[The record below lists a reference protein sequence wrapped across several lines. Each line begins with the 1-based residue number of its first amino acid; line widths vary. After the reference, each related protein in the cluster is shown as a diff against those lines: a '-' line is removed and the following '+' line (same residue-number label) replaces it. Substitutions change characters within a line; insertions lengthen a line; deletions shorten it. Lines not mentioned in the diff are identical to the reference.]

1 MHSTS
6 LTQYSRQDVPQ
17 RQFAR
22 WLLVPMIATPI
33 TLMVM
38 AASYISGGS
47 LQASQNEPAVGNEIT
62 EAQTLVAK
70 AVLESEQAQAQRN
83 AAEQKY
89 QASLTQLQA
98 TQAEQ
103 AELQTAYQ
111 DAHNRL
117 DALKSHNQQQLT
129 ASLELKARIKQL
141 QGANNTLNSQIQEQ
155 KLQITALQKRYETIE
170 NQKLQLTQENQ
181 HLQASVSQL
190 ETLKPELA
198 KANQI
203 IERLSSQLN
212 PKPDQMTTINING
225 QKFSVTQEL
234 AVALKTEQKQLSNQS
249 ELPTNALQ
257 STMKVVK

>member
-6 LTQYSRQDVPQ
+6 LTQYSRQDAPQ
-17 RQFAR
+17 RQFAH

-38 AASYISGGS
+38 AASYLGGGS

-62 EAQTLVAK
+62 EAQALVANA
-70 AVLESEQAQAQRN
+70 AVEIEQAQAQRN

-103 AELQTAYQ
+103 AELQTTYR
-111 DAHNRL
+111 DTHNRL
-117 DALKSHNQQQLT
+117 DTLKSHNQQQLT

-141 QGANNTLNSQIQEQ
+141 QGANNTLNNQTQEQ
-155 KLQITALQKRYETIE
+155 KLQITTLQKRYEILE
-170 NQKLQLTQENQ
+170 NQKIQLAKENQQIQIAALQLE
-181 HLQASVSQL
+181 S
-190 ETLKPELA
+190 LKPELV
-198 KANQI
+198 KANQT

-212 PKPDQMTTINING
+212 QKPNQMTSINING
-225 QKFSVTQEL
+225 QNFSVTKEL
-234 AVALKTEQKQLSNQS
+234 AVALKAEQKQLSTQS
-249 ELPTNALQ
+249 EIPINAQQ
-257 STMKVVK
+257 SPMKVVK